1 MCAKYI
7 LCSITEALS
16 IFFLLTHRCLTP
28 YKEKYMNDNVSSP
41 SSIDFQVDKEN
52 LFREETITDL
62 KIATIRK
69 LIPIKADGSDDLDRG
84 MIFIGTTQLGTPQ
97 GPIPMQAVLEAAT
110 FEQAMI
116 AFPLAMEAETQK
128 VIENLK
134 KMHEQQ
140 KKTQDSRIII
150 PGVQ

>member
-1 MCAKYI
+1 
-7 LCSITEALS
+7 
-16 IFFLLTHRCLTP
+16 
-28 YKEKYMNDNVSSP
+28 MNDNVSSP